1 MIGAGVFSRVYKG
14 EILKQEFK
22 EGLGEIQRVLKVLEE
37 TQRVLKKTQI
47 VLEEIQGGLNKV
59 KGMLQRRDFK
69 GELKEGLGEHL
80 IN

>member
-1 MIGAGVFSRVYKG
+1 MIWAGVFSRVYKG
-14 EILKQEFK
+14 EILKQQFK
-22 EGLGEIQRVLKVLEE
+22 EGLG
-37 TQRVLKKTQI
+37 
-47 VLEEIQGGLNKV
+47 EIQGGLNKV